1 MHSRHLLGVAIIR
14 ASVAALILILS
25 IALAISARPARAQ
38 DDSSQNSS
46 SGYQDEQ
53 GAPDTDMS
61 DPDSGDDGQSVS
73 VPIPGGGDVTADGPG
88 SHQSESSAGQNWS
101 TDSLQPNSVGG
112 GAADPQ

>member
-1 MHSRHLLGVAIIR
+1 MHSRNLLGAAIKS
-14 ASVAALILILS
+14 ASIAALILIFS
-25 IALAISARPARAQ
+25 IALVISATPARAQ
-38 DDSSQNSS
+38 DDSSQNSD

-53 GAPDTDMS
+53 VAPNTDMS
-61 DPDSGDDGQSVS
+61 DPDSGDDGQSVR

-88 SHQSESSAGQNWS
+88 SDQQEPPGQNWS